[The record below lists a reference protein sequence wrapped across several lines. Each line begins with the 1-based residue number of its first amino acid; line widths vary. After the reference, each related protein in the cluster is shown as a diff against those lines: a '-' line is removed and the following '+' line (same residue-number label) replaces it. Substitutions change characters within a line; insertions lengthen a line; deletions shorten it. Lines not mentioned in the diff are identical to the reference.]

1 MNEAVKG
8 KTKIKKWAVFA
19 GIPVLFIGLYF
30 IFSSSKALADF
41 AVKFFSRPIR
51 DALGTVCALV
61 PFSVME
67 LEYVLLGVFII
78 VFAVRTIILAV
89 KNEQRLRFLAKRILV
104 LIIVALYIL
113 SGYLSLWG
121 IDYKSSSFSDKE
133 NFYVDGVELEDLY
146 AAAKYFVE
154 NAVALADTVKRDS
167 EGHFSEDMDEY
178 FALSVSV
185 YDNLEKEFTSLEAES
200 RIPKKMI
207 FSEIMSRTGFTGV
220 YFPYTGESNI
230 NVKNSAAF
238 IPFTIAHELAHQRG
252 VYSEQ
257 ECNFLGVAACLTSDI
272 AVYRYSGFIA
282 GAVYLM
288 NALYKASPELW
299 AELRSEFSGNM
310 LVDWNDNNAYWSSM
324 RSQVTEVSEKVYDT
338 YLRVNGQQ
346 MGIQSYGACVD
357 HMVAYYVAG
366 GF

>member
-1 MNEAVKG
+1 MVKERS
-8 KTKIKKWAVFA
+8 KTAKWVIAA
-19 GIPVLFIGLYF
+19 GIPAAFIVLYL
-30 IFSSSKALADF
+30 IFSSKVTLADLG
-41 AVKFFSRPIR
+41 VRYFSRPIR
-51 DALGTVCALV
+51 DALGTLCTLV

-78 VFAVRTIILAV
+78 VFAVRTVILAV
-89 KNEQRLRFLAKRILV
+89 KSERRLRFLAKRLSI

-113 SGYLSLWG
+113 AGYLSLWG

-133 NFYVDGVELEDLY
+133 NFYADGVELEDLY
-146 AAAKYFVE
+146 SAARYFVE
-154 NAVALADTVKRDS
+154 NTVALADTVQRDG
-167 EGHFSEDMDEY
+167 EGHFDEDIDAY
-178 FALSVSV
+178 FALSVNV
-185 YDNLEKEFTSLEAES
+185 YDNLEKEFPSLEAET
-200 RIPKKMI
+200 RIPKKMV

-238 IPFTIAHELAHQRG
+238 IPFTVAHELAHQRG

-257 ECNFLGVAACLTSDI
+257 ECNFLGVAACLSSDI
-272 AVYRYSGFIA
+272 PVYRYSGFIA
-282 GAVYLM
+282 GSVYLM

-299 AELRSEFSGNM
+299 QELRGEFSGNM
-310 LVDWNDNNAYWSSM
+310 LVDWNDNNAYWASM
-324 RSQVTEVSEKVYDT
+324 HSQVTDVSEKVYDT
-338 YLRVNGQQ
+338 YLRVNGQE

-357 HMVAYYVAG
+357 HMVAYYVLG